1 MSRDDGASGRS
12 VRPGSAMTTEDRE
25 RLKADALR
33 ALSSVMD
40 PELDEPITE
49 LGFVKN
55 VSVEDGTVS
64 VDLVMSTFW
73 CSPNF
78 VYMMLQDA
86 RDAISRVPGVRT
98 VRVHL
103 EGHHDAAKINEAINL
118 GKSFSECYGPE
129 AEGDIAE
136 LNKRFREK
144 ALRSRLHGM
153 ATTMA
158 KYGVTRDELTS
169 LKLDDVKLEGNK
181 VLVRSGGRTLEVA
194 DPSDAGR
201 IARYVSFL
209 EKLRLRDGRL
219 VIWDL
224 EGTSPGRGELDSLLS
239 KSRSVRFS
247 FGFNAELCRA
257 LLKSRLDREEP

>member
-1 MSRDDGASGRS
+1 MKREDQLRLAEEA
-12 VRPGSAMTTEDRE
+12 VRV
-25 RLKADALR
+25 
-33 ALSSVMD
+33 LSSVTD
-40 PELDEPITE
+40 PELDEPITD

-55 VSVEDGTVS
+55 VSVEDGSIS
-64 VDLVMSTFW
+64 VDIVTSTFW

-144 ALRSRLHGM
+144 ALRSRLYGM
-153 ATTMA
+153 ATTLA
-158 KYGVTRDELTS
+158 KYGVTRDELIS
-169 LKLDDVKLEGNK
+169 LKLDDVKLEGSK

-209 EKLRLRDGRL
+209 EKLGLRDG
-219 VIWDL
+219 
-224 EGTSPGRGELDSLLS
+224 
-239 KSRSVRFS
+239 
-247 FGFNAELCRA
+247 
-257 LLKSRLDREEP
+257 

>member
-1 MSRDDGASGRS
+1 
-12 VRPGSAMTTEDRE
+12 MTTEDRE
-25 RLKADALR
+25 RLRAEALR

-40 PELDEPITE
+40 PEMDEPITE

-64 VDLVMSTFW
+64 VDVVMSTFW

-78 VYMMLQDA
+78 VYMMLEDA
-86 RDAISRVPGVRT
+86 RDAISRVPGVRRA
-98 VRVHL
+98 RVHL
-103 EGHHDAAKINEAINL
+103 AGHHDAPKINEAINL

-144 ALRSRLHGM
+144 ALRSRLYGM
-153 ATTMA
+153 ATTLA
-158 KYGVTRDELTS
+158 KYGVTRDELIG
-169 LKLDDVKLEGNK
+169 LKRDDVRLEGSK

-224 EGTSPGRGELDSLLS
+224 EGTSPESGDLDSFLTR
-239 KSRSVRFS
+239 SRSVRFRL
-247 FGFNAELCRA
+247 GFNAELCRA
-257 LLKSRLDREEP
+257 LLEARIGTNQLQPSDSRPQPQG